1 MSTPTL
7 LLRGPLRDEVAAFFE
22 PRAADIDA
30 GLADVRE
37 GLAFVHDRVLAGD
50 AREPNG
56 DLARVATAI
65 ATVAWSDLASAFS
78 LWCHRMVLEY
88 LSLARAGTAPREV
101 ALTALLRV
109 QRLGSTGLAAAMA
122 HHVSGA
128 PLPIEARRE
137 GGALLLD
144 GRVRWASNLFAD
156 GFVLVTAAR
165 DAGGGPPLI
174 VALAAGAPGLRID
187 PYPDLLALQATA
199 SSSLVLEAVRV
210 EADAIVSEDF
220 GAFIARVRPV
230 FLVLQSAFCWGL
242 ARRALDEAGRAI
254 SGQAELLRP
263 QLAEAEGRAGAL
275 AQDLARAARTGPAAV
290 RLHELVRLRLESAHL
305 ATAAVALEV
314 QAVGS
319 RGYARGSGTARRLRE
334 VAFLPIQAP
343 TEVQLRAELAR
354 GEVPAEA
361 GLSIPSLPV
370 DGHR

>member
-22 PRAADIDA
+22 PRAADVDA

-37 GLAFVHDRVLAGD
+37 SLAFVHDRVLAGEE
-50 AREPNG
+50 REPNG
-56 DLARVATAI
+56 DLARVAAAI

-101 ALTALLRV
+101 ALPALLLV
-109 QRLGSTGLAAAMA
+109 QQCGSTGLAAAMA
-122 HHVSGA
+122 HHVSGT

-137 GGALLLD
+137 RGALLLD
-144 GRVRWASNLFAD
+144 GRVRWASNLFAN

-165 DAGGGPPLI
+165 DAAGGPPLI

-187 PYPDLLALQATA
+187 PYPELLALQATA
-199 SSSLVLEAVRV
+199 SSSLVLETVRV
-210 EADAIVSEDF
+210 ADDEIVSEDF

-254 SGQAELLRP
+254 SGQAEVLRP
-263 QLAEAEGRAGAL
+263 ELTEVGERAASLAEEL
-275 AQDLARAARTGPAAV
+275 DRAARVGPAAARV
-290 RLHELVRLRLESAHL
+290 GELVRLRLQSARL
-305 ATAAVALEV
+305 ATAAVALESR
-314 QAVGS
+314 AVGS
-319 RGYARGSGTARRLRE
+319 RGYERGSGTARRLRE
-334 VAFLPIQAP
+334 AAFLPIQAP

-354 GEVPAEA
+354 AEVLAE
-361 GLSIPSLPV
+361 P
-370 DGHR
+370 R